1 MIKAGQALMALN
13 TGVNMQQP
21 APDMAVKGIADNY
34 VWPPLAAAPSY
45 LDVMALNK
53 LAEKCAA
60 ILG

>member
-1 MIKAGQALMALN
+1 
-13 TGVNMQQP
+13 MQQP
-21 APDMAVKGIADNY
+21 APDMAVKRIADNY